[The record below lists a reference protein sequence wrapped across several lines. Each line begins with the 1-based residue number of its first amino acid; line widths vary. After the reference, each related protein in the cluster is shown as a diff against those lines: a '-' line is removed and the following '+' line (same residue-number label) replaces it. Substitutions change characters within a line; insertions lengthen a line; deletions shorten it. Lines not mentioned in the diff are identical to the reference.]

1 MATSLLRR
9 HSAADL
15 SIASAVRYGDAE
27 PQRRRSPEVDFSLGS
42 LMTDAIKTPATSADS
57 DLTRLFQC
65 VCGHELTVSGI
76 SKISLR
82 CHHCGRQI
90 SQGML
95 EQSMVSFGATVIGSA
110 TGETDD
116 AVLCNGERLDHFSLM
131 DQLGAGG
138 MGAVYRA
145 RDESLQRFVAIKVI
159 RSRAGEGDRLRRE
172 RLIQEARAQ
181 ARVSH
186 PNVVHIYYVGTHENC
201 PFFAMEYVP
210 GQSLAKLIQQQRLT
224 FGEIVCIGLLTVDAL
239 RHSANLGI
247 VHGDVKPGNI
257 LLGEHGSVK
266 LSDFGLA
273 SCAEAS
279 DCGQSQTG
287 PAGTLNYMAPEVAA
301 GQPADVRSDMYSLGV
316 MLYEMTF
323 GELPLGASS
332 DSLQESLR
340 LRQQAT
346 VKFPAVWPLDRPE
359 SWKSLLSRLIDRDP
373 LQRFTSF
380 DELIGD
386 LSALEPIALRR
397 AGRISRF
404 VAWILDMTV
413 VGCLGGIGG
422 ALSNVVAQLGSSAES
437 ATERLMAPIFGVLG
451 LFLIWNCRKLQSSP
465 GKNLLQLRL
474 VDEFGLPPVTWKLRL
489 SIFSTYLVYVS
500 IVMDALLDAICS
512 IVRWPIEF
520 EATLPGKSLRVLLIV
535 WFAFNGLWL
544 LFSRRQQCLTDRL
557 LGLFVV
563 LDPGKRESG
572 IVVRFKP
579 PTRQSSP

>member
-1 MATSLLRR
+1 MATSLLHR
-9 HSAADL
+9 HFAADL
-15 SIASAVRYGDAE
+15 SISLAVRYRDAV
-27 PQRRRSPEVDFSLGS
+27 PLWRRSPAFDFFMGS
-42 LMTDAIKTPATSADS
+42 LMTDAIKTPMTAADS
-57 DLTRLFQC
+57 DLTRVFQC
-65 VCGHELTVSGI
+65 VCGHELTVSGTP
-76 SKISLR
+76 KNTLR
-82 CHHCGRQI
+82 CHHCGRHI

-95 EQSMVSFGATVIGSA
+95 EHSMLSFGATVIGLRA
-110 TGETDD
+110 AEADD
-116 AVLCNGERLDHFSLM
+116 AVLNSGERLDHYSLI

-159 RSRAGEGDRLRRE
+159 RSRAGEGDRPRQE

-210 GQSLAKLIQQQRLT
+210 GQSLAKLIHQQRLT
-224 FGEIVCIGLLTVDAL
+224 FAEIVRIALQTVDAL
-239 RHSANLGI
+239 RHSASLGI
-247 VHGDVKPGNI
+247 VHGDVKPANI
-257 LLGEHGSVK
+257 LLDEQGCVK

-273 SCAEAS
+273 SCAEVS
-279 DCGQSQTG
+279 DSVQGQTG

-323 GELPLGASS
+323 GELPLAASS
-332 DSLQESLR
+332 DSLEESLR

-346 VKFPAVWPLDRPE
+346 VKFPAVWPADRPE

-373 LQRFTSF
+373 LQRFASF
-380 DELIGD
+380 DELIGE
-386 LSALEPIALRR
+386 LSAFEPIAVRR

-413 VGCLGGIGG
+413 VGCLGGIGWG
-422 ALSNVVAQLGSSAES
+422 LSNVVAQLGSSS
-437 ATERLMAPIFGVLG
+437 QPATERLMAPIFGCVG
-451 LFLIWNCRKLQSSP
+451 LLLIWNCHKLQSSP

-474 VDEFGLPPVTWKLRL
+474 VDEFGLPPVNWKLRL

-500 IVMDALLDAICS
+500 IVLDALSEAMGS
-512 IVRWPIEF
+512 IVSWPIEF
-520 EATLPGKSLRVLLIV
+520 EATLPGKSLRVLLVV

-572 IVVRFKP
+572 IVGRFKP
-579 PTRQSSP
+579 PTHQSSP